1 MKHGLRNILL
11 VIGLGSLIAACG
23 GGVVPTP
30 KPPPTPEVIIPATT
44 KVFTPELQAALET
57 VQANTLTFAG
67 AQALGQKIAIGDVVV
82 SAPTTFAPNG
92 LLRKVTGM
100 RTENG
105 KMILETQLAA
115 LTDAITQGKIK
126 QTFPLLGTDIEA
138 TNLTSGVTRLQNGT
152 GLRPQANSPS
162 FSFNK
167 VLYDK
172 DGNSATTADQIV
184 LSGLLD
190 LAIDIDIDVDLSPQF
205 SIPPVDVDFL
215 AKATF
220 TEQSNLTLKGKENF
234 ALNKTLQ
241 VGEIR
246 FKAYTFSILGFPV
259 VVRPIIQ
266 LSIGVRGSVD
276 GEVDISV
283 SQKFVFVAGA
293 KYDEEWSN
301 LSEVSNTFTVDSSK
315 LTAALNATAFANVK
329 FELLLYEAVGFYVK
343 PEVFVAL
350 DAQFPRKP
358 FWKLDA
364 GIGVD
369 LGIEIDK
376 WGIEEKWETRVFE
389 RRFPIAQSRNQAP
402 SATIGVPSTADLNR
416 PVKFGVTP
424 TDLEDGSALNITWT
438 SNLPAD
444 GVIGTG
450 QVVSKAFTTTG
461 PRTLTAR
468 VTDSDG
474 ASATLSQVI
483 NVINTAPT
491 SSVYEPNDASVIYQ
505 NLTYVFTA
513 GARDI
518 NEPNDQV
525 NCNNLRWV
533 SSVATD
539 VFPAG
544 GCDFEMSFSSSGKRT
559 LTITATDPQGLSD
572 TRSVEVT
579 VLPPAA
585 NQSPHKLRIASPLAT
600 LDLQGNLGLFN
611 GTVTFL
617 GSAEDPEL
625 NPVTLEWFVTSRP
638 ADVNGNPIGA
648 FAPDIKITLDS
659 KNQANIFTLLGIQN
673 INTTDLRIVRIKLT
687 ASDPEGNK
695 SSKELLFK
703 YLRIQD

>member
-1 MKHGLRNILL
+1 MKHWFRNSLLMVGLS
-11 VIGLGSLIAACG
+11 GAIAAC
-23 GGVVPTP
+23 VTP
-30 KPPPTPEVIIPATT
+30 PAPPPTPEVIIPATT
-44 KVFTPELQAALET
+44 KVLDKTAQAALET
-57 VQANTLTFAG
+57 VQADTLTFTG
-67 AQALGQKIAIGDVVV
+67 TQAIAIGDVLV
-82 SAPTTFAPNG
+82 SEPTTQAPNG

-105 KMILETQLAA
+105 KTILETRLAA
-115 LTDAITQGKIK
+115 LTEAITQGRIK

-138 TNLTSGVTRLQNGT
+138 TNLTSGVARLQNNS
-152 GLRPQANSPS
+152 GLRPKANSPS

-190 LAIDIDIDVDLSPQF
+190 LAIDVDIDVDVSPQF
-205 SIPPVDVDFL
+205 GFPPIDVDFL

-246 FKAYTFSILGFPV
+246 FRAYTFSILGFPV

-266 LSIGVRGSVD
+266 LSIGVKGSVD

-283 SQKFVFVAGA
+283 SQKLVFVAGA

-301 LSEVSNTFTVDSSK
+301 LSSFSNEFTVDSST

-343 PEVFVAL
+343 PEIFVAL

-376 WGIEEKWETRVFE
+376 WGIDKKWETRVFE
-389 RRFPIAQSRNQAP
+389 RRYPIAQSRNQAP
-402 SATIGVPSTADLNR
+402 SATLGVPSTADLNR
-416 PVKFGVTP
+416 PVTFVAGA
-424 TDLEDGSALNITWT
+424 TDLEDGSALNVTWT
-438 SNLPAD
+438 SNLSVD

-450 QVVSKAFTTTG
+450 QAVSKAFTTAG

-468 VTDSDG
+468 ITDSDG
-474 ASATLSQVI
+474 TSITQSKVI
-483 NVINTAPT
+483 DIINTAPIG
-491 SSVYEPNDASVIYQ
+491 SVYEPNGASVIYQ
-505 NLTYVFTA
+505 NLSYVFTA

-518 NEPNDQV
+518 NEPSDQL
-525 NCNNLRWV
+525 NCNNVRWV
-533 SSVATD
+533 SSVTTD
-539 VFPAG
+539 VFPTG

-559 LTITATDPQGLSD
+559 LTVTATDPQGLSD

-585 NQSPHKLRIASPLAT
+585 NQSPHKLRISSPLAT
-600 LDLQGNLGLFN
+600 LDLQGNFGLFD

-625 NPVTLEWFVTSRP
+625 KPVTLEWFVTSRP
-638 ADVNGNPIGA
+638 ADVNGNPIGV

-673 INTTDLRIVRIKLT
+673 TNTTDLRIVRIKLT

-695 SSKELLFK
+695 SSKELLYKF
-703 YLRIQD
+703 LRIQD